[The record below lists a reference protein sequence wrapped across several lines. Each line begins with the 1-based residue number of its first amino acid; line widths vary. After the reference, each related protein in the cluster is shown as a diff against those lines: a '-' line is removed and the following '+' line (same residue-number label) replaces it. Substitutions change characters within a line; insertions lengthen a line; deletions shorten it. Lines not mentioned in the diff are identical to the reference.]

1 MTAPA
6 SAPTPVFSTKNVFAD
21 YVQQVYP
28 FTFRGR
34 LQIETVMGGTP
45 SDPNVAAGWLK
56 TKLGITKEDALA
68 EAVAEVMA
76 ERGITEN
83 EAMEVINKR
92 KHLNGFKRDED
103 GLYIEGRHLKA
114 ALKEAASVARA
125 AENLASRFGATN
137 KGTLS
142 FVAEH
147 IIVVEDKLYLGHY
160 NAESKKVE
168 SVDECDRVIQSF
180 PRNPMTRQTGIQYTE
195 AVDNAVVEFTIQT
208 DWPFTAEEWAVIWVT
223 GGNQGIGASRSQGYG
238 RYKVTQWDMIGTGVR
253 LNVDKA
259 AAKEKRVAK
268 KAEAAA
274 VEA

>member
-1 MTAPA
+1 MT
-6 SAPTPVFSTKNVFAD
+6 APTPVFSTKNVFAD
-21 YVQQVYP
+21 YIPKVYP

-56 TKLGITKEDALA
+56 TKLGVTKEDALA

-76 ERGITEN
+76 ERGIDEN
-83 EAMEVINKR
+83 AAMEVVNKR
-92 KHLNGFKRDED
+92 KHLNGFKKDEE

-147 IIVVEDKLYLGHY
+147 IIVVEDRLYLGHFDQV
-160 NAESKKVE
+160 KGKV
-168 SVDECDRVIQSF
+168 VAVTECDEVIQSF
-180 PRNPMTRQTGIQYTE
+180 PRNPITRQTGIQYTE
-195 AVDNAVVEFTIQT
+195 AVHNAVVEFTIQT
-208 DWPFTAEEWAVIWVT
+208 DWPFTKDEWAAIWVT

-253 LNVDKA
+253 MNVDKTEA
-259 AAKEKRVAK
+259 KARKAAK
-268 KAEAAA
+268 AA
-274 VEA
+274 VADEA

>member
-1 MTAPA
+1 MTHPN
-6 SAPTPVFSTKNVFAD
+6 THSTKNVFGEYDAL
-21 YVQQVYP
+21 VYP
-28 FTFRGR
+28 FKFAGR

-76 ERGITEN
+76 ERGMTEN

-92 KHLNGFKRDED
+92 KHLNGFKKDED
-103 GLYIEGRHLKA
+103 GCLYIEGRHLKA

-147 IIVVEDKLYLGHY
+147 IIVVEDRLTLGHY
-160 NAESKKVE
+160 DAATNKV
-168 SVDECDRVIQSF
+168 VNVTECDEVIQSF
-180 PRNPMTRQTGIQYTE
+180 PRNPITRQTGIQYTE
-195 AVDNAVVEFTIQT
+195 AVHNAVVEFTIAT
-208 DWPFTAEEWAVIWVT
+208 DWPFTEKEWAAIWLT

-238 RYKVTQWDMIGTGVR
+238 RYKVTKWDMIGEGVR
-253 LNVDKA
+253 LNADKA
-259 AAKEKRVAK
+259 AK
-268 KAEAAA
+268 KAKAAA
-274 VEA
+274 AAE